1 MADTSPTPSSP
12 TSDGRPEPRRFGTF
26 VGVYRPIFLT
36 VLGALLYLREGWLVG
51 DVGLLGALA
60 VIAVAVSITGTT
72 SLSLATIASNLRVRP
87 GGAFAIISQALGLE
101 AGGAIGIPLYVAQ
114 SLSSAMYI
122 YAFTE
127 AWAYLF
133 PGHPSTLVAFVAFGA
148 VALLAWRS
156 AGLAFSAQ
164 RYMMFIV
171 GAALLSALLGLFA
184 APELHPPAW
193 LPTEEGSG
201 DLVTAFSIFFPAVTG
216 IMVGVGM
223 SGDLKDPRRSIPRG
237 TLAAWGTTSAIY
249 TLFAFW
255 YAVIATPDELVHD
268 RTIMLDRALVG
279 PVVLGGLL
287 ASTLMASLS
296 SLVAAPR
303 LLAAMAEH
311 RVVPG
316 GAFLARRTAEGEP
329 RNAVLT
335 TTLLAGSG
343 LAAGSLDAIAPV
355 ITSFFIMTYLAINL
369 VVYVEQVLSMISFR
383 PAFRVPRWVSL
394 VGIGLCLIGLSIG
407 SPFGGVF
414 EILLVIA
421 IYVVLSRRH
430 LETPWETVRSGIDVT
445 LAAWAARRVAD
456 DRRAERAW
464 QPDLL
469 VPVADED
476 QVHDLFPLVTA
487 ITRRTGSVKLL
498 GLGPRPEL
506 DQELP
511 RAARRL
517 RQAGLTATST
527 RLHTDRYMDGI
538 GLALDALQGELFPPN
553 LVLVDCSRVDDDA
566 IAAYQHHCRRLRIG
580 LALWMRAPAD
590 RPGIAQ
596 GAGSQ
601 GVSVWLSDRSPEWA
615 LELHSQNLDLPV
627 LIGLLLSEHW
637 DSTLRLQMVVRD
649 PADTDRA
656 RAFLRD
662 LIDQARLPSTTLVA
676 VASGSFDDCLPTAPA
691 AGVHLFGM
699 PARARLQRLGEIRD
713 LLGADCLFLMD
724 SGRESALA

>member
-1 MADTSPTPSSP
+1 MVAPRPQSPPSDAP
-12 TSDGRPEPRRFGTF
+12 SDSSANRFGTF
-26 VGVYRPIFLT
+26 AGVFRPVSLT
-36 VLGALLYLREGWLVG
+36 ILGALLYLREGWLVG

-60 VIAVAVSITGTT
+60 VIAGSVAITGTT
-72 SLSLATIASNLRVRP
+72 SMSLASIASNVRVRP
-87 GGAFAIISQALGLE
+87 GGAFAIIAQALGLE
-101 AGGAIGIPLYVAQ
+101 AGGAIGIPLYIAQ

-133 PGHPSTLVAFVAFGA
+133 PGHPPTLVAFVAFGA

-164 RYMMFIV
+164 RAMVFV
-171 GAALLSALLGLFA
+171 VCAALLSALLGLVT
-184 APELHPPAW
+184 APELHAPAW
-193 LPTEEGSG
+193 LPVDAGSG

-216 IMVGVGM
+216 IMVGAGM
-223 SGDLKDPRRSIPRG
+223 SGDLRDPRRSIPRG
-237 TLAAWGTTSAIY
+237 TLAAWGVTSFLYA
-249 TLFAFW
+249 LFAVW
-255 YAVIATPDELVHD
+255 YAIIASPDELIAD
-268 RTIMLDRALVG
+268 RTVMLDKALVG

-303 LLAAMAEH
+303 LLAAMAEQ

-316 GAFLARRTAEGEP
+316 GALLSQRTTAGEP
-329 RNAVLT
+329 RNAVLA

-369 VVYVEQVLSMISFR
+369 VVYVEQVLGMISFR
-383 PAFRVPRWVSL
+383 PTFRIPRLVSL
-394 VGIGLCLIGLSIG
+394 VGIGLCLIGLSVG
-407 SPFGGVF
+407 SPFGGVI
-414 EILLVIA
+414 EIVLVVA

-464 QPDLL
+464 KPDLL
-469 VPVADED
+469 VPVATGE
-476 QVHDLFPLVTA
+476 QVADLAPLVIA
-487 ITRRTGSVKLL
+487 MTRRTGSVKLL
-498 GLGPRPEL
+498 GLGPRDEL
-506 DQELP
+506 DEALP
-511 RAARRL
+511 AAVQRL
-517 RQAGLTATST
+517 RHSGLQASAT

-553 LVLVDCSRVDDDA
+553 LVVVDSSKVDDDE
-566 IAAYQHHCRRLRIG
+566 IAAYQHHCRRLSVG
-580 LALWMRAPAD
+580 MALWLRAPPDHA
-590 RPGIAQ
+590 GLAQ
-596 GAGSQ
+596 GAGSR

-627 LIGLLLSEHW
+627 LLGLLLAEHW
-637 DSTLRLQMVVRD
+637 QAPLRLQMVVRD
-649 PADTDRA
+649 PADADRA

-676 VASGSFDDCLPTAPA
+676 VASGSFDDCLRSAPP
-691 AGVHLFGM
+691 AGLHLFGM
-699 PARARLQRLGEIRD
+699 PMQARVERLQQIRD
-713 LLGADCLFLMD
+713 HLGCACLFLLD